1 MKKIKELIIHYG
13 EQLRYLVVGG
23 ITTVINFVALMVL
36 SSFTNLPLLVANTIA
51 WTLSIIW
58 AFFANK
64 TIVYRSKY
72 TTVSAFFRELISFLG
87 ARLFSLVLDD
97 GIMFIG
103 VQLLHQNK
111 LIIKLIDQVVV
122 IVVNYILGKIIFHH
136 KEEELEKEEKAI
148 LTDEATITAKS
159 EEEKDN

>member
-1 MKKIKELIIHYG
+1 MKKIKNLIIHYG
-13 EQLRYLVVGG
+13 EQLRYLIVGG
-23 ITTVINFVALMVL
+23 ITTVINFVSLMIL
-36 SSFTNLPLLVANTIA
+36 SNFTHLPLLVANTIA

-72 TTVSAFFRELISFLG
+72 TTVSAFCRELISFIG
-87 ARLFSLVLDD
+87 ARLLSLVLDD
-97 GIMFIG
+97 GIMMIG

-136 KEEELEKEEKAI
+136 KEEELEKEEKEI
-148 LTDEATITAKS
+148 LTDEAALTAKS
-159 EEEKDN
+159 EEKNN